1 MFVNKSEYIYNM
13 TIVKSGIISIINDYY
28 EKIKQTNKNDKIYK
42 KHTNTNI
49 LHFTVER

>member
-13 TIVKSGIISIINDYY
+13 TIVKSGKTSIKYDYY
-28 EKIKQTNKNDKIYK
+28 EKIKQINKNDKTYK
-42 KHTNTNI
+42 KHTNNNI